1 MNNMQFQEN
10 IKAIESLIDKGI
22 YNPNF
27 KQPKWAKEF
36 FAESIKKIMTPT
48 MKTILECGVGTGF
61 WIKLLQALYPGHVFY
76 GFDISD
82 KMLQI
87 AKVNLGFSKNILLKK
102 GDILQDESFHFN
114 NISSFDMIFCY
125 DVIQQISNKN
135 YISVIRN
142 MLRHINKNGVVIIFV
157 KEDITDLDQASIIF
171 HEMFHFLGEQI
182 IAANEKSAAYGRQ
195 GYEIFGVNS
204 PYKSW
209 LLEGG
214 LVTFESARFGEEL
227 ATDTF
232 YKKDSEIR
240 TQMIEHAMQS
250 GDIVEGRLK
259 FDSGMEVE
267 PRYLWIMPEYQ
278 GIKDRKAFGLPE
290 NSGLAGSFFE
300 LISSRFQGE
309 EKDNFLNIVYAA
321 RRDLKLIPKLAGL
334 IDDKFS
340 RGTYARMLKCER
352 TEEAVWNFIQDLR
365 GRTNSNSY
373 RVT

>member
-1 MNNMQFQEN
+1 MEEKFDIAVIGPETTKKRVRSVTQDNVNKTIAKRESIVREFGIEN
-10 IKAIESLIDKGI
+10 PRWTLEYAVDQACRYLLKIHHKAGINLKKKDIPDVIFVDEKRKKELEKAIQPYGGANFADKEAG
-22 YNPNF
+22 
-27 KQPKWAKEF
+27 
-36 FAESIKKIMTPT
+36 
-48 MKTILECGVGTGF
+48 
-61 WIKLLQALYPGHVFY
+61 
-76 GFDISD
+76 
-82 KMLQI
+82 
-87 AKVNLGFSKNILLKK
+87 
-102 GDILQDESFHFN
+102 
-114 NISSFDMIFCY
+114 SS
-125 DVIQQISNKN
+125 
-135 YISVIRN
+135 SVW
-142 MLRHINKNGVVIIFV
+142 NGVVIIFV